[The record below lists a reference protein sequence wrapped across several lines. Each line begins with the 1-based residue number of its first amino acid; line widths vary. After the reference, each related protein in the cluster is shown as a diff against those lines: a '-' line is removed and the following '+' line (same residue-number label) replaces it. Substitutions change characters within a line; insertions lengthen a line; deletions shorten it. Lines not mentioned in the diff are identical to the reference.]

1 MSDRIRPVINPNLLN
16 FAVFAFAV
24 DDMNALDC
32 VMTSAKPC
40 AFLTKVRMKAKD
52 VNELI
57 SLLVTIE
64 LPQFHQSHLLISKG
78 LSLIMVNCSRCYLGS
93 AKFAKFID

>member
-1 MSDRIRPVINPNLLN
+1 MSDRIRSVINTSLLN

-32 VMTSAKPC
+32 VMMSAKPC
-40 AFLTKVRMKAKD
+40 AFLAKSQNGSKD
-52 VNELI
+52 ANQPF

-64 LPQFHQSHLLISKG
+64 LPQFHQSHLLISQG
-78 LSLIMVNCSRCYLGS
+78 LSLIMVTC
-93 AKFAKFID
+93 